1 MTRRNPAPSLSSPR
15 TAPSIH
21 VRAALTWL
29 AIFPLVAIGIT
40 AMAPFTVGWDPVLRA
55 FVLTLV
61 VVPLAVS
68 LVVPRLKRIYDRY
81 IWRLVDRLREVCSRS
96 GLTTGR
102 GPQHRKDQPDA
113 DDRRLRRRRDLR

>member
-1 MTRRNPAPSLSSPR
+1 VTRPNPGPSLSSAR

-61 VVPLAVS
+61 VVPLAVYV
-68 LVVPRLKRIYDRY
+68 VVPWLTSIYDRY
-81 IWRLVDRLREVCSRS
+81 LAPRRYAHRRS
-96 GLTTGR
+96 AR
-102 GPQHRKDQPDA
+102 GA
-113 DDRRLRRRRDLR
+113 A

>member
-1 MTRRNPAPSLSSPR
+1 MERRRHSRRAHLAVVVNDWDAGRPILTRPDPGPSLSSTR

-40 AMAPFTVGWDPVLRA
+40 AMAPFTVGWAPVIRA

-61 VVPLAVS
+61 VVPLAVY
-68 LVVPRLKRIYDRY
+68 LVVPLLMNIYDRY
-81 IWRLVDRLREVCSRS
+81 LAPR
-96 GLTTGR
+96 
-102 GPQHRKDQPDA
+102 RKG
-113 DDRRLRRRRDLR
+113 

>member
-1 MTRRNPAPSLSSPR
+1 MQRQESAR

-55 FVLTLV
+55 FVLILV
-61 VVPLAVS
+61 VVSLAVY
-68 LVVPRLKRIYDRY
+68 LVVPWLMSTYDRY
-81 IWRLVDRLREVCSRS
+81 LA
-96 GLTTGR
+96 
-102 GPQHRKDQPDA
+102 P
-113 DDRRLRRRRDLR
+113 RR

>member
-1 MTRRNPAPSLSSPR
+1 MTRPDPGSSLLSPH

-40 AMAPFTVGWDPVLRA
+40 AMAPFTVGWDPLLRA

-61 VVPLAVS
+61 VVVLAVY
-68 LVVPRLKRIYDRY
+68 LVEPWLMRIYDRY
-81 IWRLVDRLREVCSRS
+81 
-96 GLTTGR
+96 LT
-102 GPQHRKDQPDA
+102 P
-113 DDRRLRRRRDLR
+113 RR

>member
-1 MTRRNPAPSLSSPR
+1 MTRPDPGSPSLSPH

-40 AMAPFTVGWDPVLRA
+40 AMAPFTAGWDPLLRA

-61 VVPLAVS
+61 VVALAVY
-68 LVVPRLKRIYDRY
+68 LVEPWLMSIYDRY
-81 IWRLVDRLREVCSRS
+81 LA
-96 GLTTGR
+96 
-102 GPQHRKDQPDA
+102 P
-113 DDRRLRRRRDLR
+113 RR

>member
-1 MTRRNPAPSLSSPR
+1 LEIATRPVVTQRNSAPSLSSPR

-29 AIFPLVAIGIT
+29 AILPQAAIGLT
-40 AMAPFTVGWDPVLRA
+40 ATAPFTMGWDPALRA

-68 LVVPRLKRIYDRY
+68 
-81 IWRLVDRLREVCSRS
+81 
-96 GLTTGR
+96 
-102 GPQHRKDQPDA
+102 
-113 DDRRLRRRRDLR
+113 